1 MLNLSII
8 FLSLF
13 LNTKPMFML
22 VKPNRDIETVIIVAG
37 GKGER
42 MQTDIPKQFIEL
54 KSRPILMHTIDVF
67 VQYNKQIDVIVV
79 LPETQIENWS
89 QLCKKH
95 AFEAKHRVVA
105 GGSVRFESVRNGL
118 KIASDSGLIAV
129 HDGVRPLVSQTTIET
144 CFREARISGAAIPVV
159 MPVES
164 IRQIKGD
171 ENVSVN
177 RDLFRLVQT
186 PQVFNVNILKKAYK
200 QEFNSLF
207 TDDASVVE
215 ASGVKI
221 SLVEGNRENIK
232 ITTPFDL
239 KLAEMMH

>member
-1 MLNLSII
+1 MQV
-8 FLSLF
+8 
-13 LNTKPMFML
+13 T
-22 VKPNRDIETVIIVAG
+22 PNRDIETVIIVAG

-54 KSRPILMHTIDVF
+54 KSKPILMHSIDIF
-67 VQYNKQIDVIVV
+67 IQYNNQIEVIVV
-79 LPETQIENWS
+79 LPESQIENWNL
-89 QLCKKH
+89 LCKKH
-95 AFEAKHRVVA
+95 AFEVKHQVVA

-118 KIASDSGLIAV
+118 KVASDSGFIAV
-129 HDGVRPLVSQTTIET
+129 HDGVRPLVSLTTIEA

-171 ENVSVN
+171 ENVAVN

-186 PQVFNVNILKKAYK
+186 PQVFEANILKKAYE

-239 KLAEMMH
+239 KLAEMMR

>member
-1 MLNLSII
+1 MYMQV
-8 FLSLF
+8 
-13 LNTKPMFML
+13 T
-22 VKPNRDIETVIIVAG
+22 PNRDIETVIIVAG

-67 VQYNKQIDVIVV
+67 IQYNTQIDVIVV

-89 QLCKKH
+89 LLCKKH
-95 AFEAKHRVVA
+95 AFETKHRVIA
-105 GGSVRFESVRNGL
+105 GGSVRFESVKNGL
-118 KIASDSGLIAV
+118 KVASDSGFVAV
-129 HDGVRPLVSQTTIET
+129 HDGVRPLVSQTTIKA

-159 MPVES
+159 MSVES

-171 ENVSVN
+171 ENVAVD

-186 PQVFNVNILKKAYK
+186 PQVFEANILKKAYE

-221 SLVEGNRENIK
+221 SLVEGNCENIK

-239 KLAEMMH
+239 KLAEMMR

>member
-1 MLNLSII
+1 MYMQV
-8 FLSLF
+8 
-13 LNTKPMFML
+13 T
-22 VKPNRDIETVIIVAG
+22 PNRDIETVIIVAG

-67 VQYNKQIDVIVV
+67 IQYNNQIDVIVV

-89 QLCKKH
+89 LLCKKH
-95 AFEAKHRVVA
+95 AFETKHRVVV

-118 KIASDSGLIAV
+118 KIASDSGFIAV
-129 HDGVRPLVSQTTIET
+129 HDGVRPLVSQTTIEA
-144 CFREARISGAAIPVV
+144 CFREAGISGAAIPVV

-171 ENVSVN
+171 GNVAVN

-186 PQVFNVNILKKAYK
+186 PQVFEANILKKAYK
-200 QEFNSLF
+200 QEFNSIF

-215 ASGVKI
+215 ASDVKI

-239 KLAEMMH
+239 KLAEMMR

>member
-1 MLNLSII
+1 MQV
-8 FLSLF
+8 
-13 LNTKPMFML
+13 T
-22 VKPNRDIETVIIVAG
+22 PNRDIETVIIVAG

-67 VQYNKQIDVIVV
+67 IQYNNQIDVIVV

-89 QLCKKH
+89 LLCKKH
-95 AFEAKHRVVA
+95 AFETKHRVVA

-118 KIASDSGLIAV
+118 KIASDSGFIAV
-129 HDGVRPLVSQTTIET
+129 HDGVRPLVSQTTIEA
-144 CFREARISGAAIPVV
+144 CFREAWISGAAIPVV
-159 MPVES
+159 LPVES

-171 ENVSVN
+171 ENVAVN

-186 PQVFNVNILKKAYK
+186 PQVFEANILKKAYK
-200 QEFNSLF
+200 QEFNSIF

-239 KLAEMMH
+239 KLAEMMR